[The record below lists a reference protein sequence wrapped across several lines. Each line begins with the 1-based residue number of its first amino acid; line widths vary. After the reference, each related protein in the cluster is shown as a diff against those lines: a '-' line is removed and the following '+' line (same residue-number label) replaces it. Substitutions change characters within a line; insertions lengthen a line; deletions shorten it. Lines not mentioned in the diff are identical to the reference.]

1 MPASDLAAA
10 QQFYTRWARL
20 YDLLARAP
28 GVRSWRAHA
37 ADALALEPGDTVL
50 EMGCGTGANFPYL
63 RDRVG
68 PGGRVVGVDLTPGM
82 LGVARDRVARAGW
95 DNVAVLAGD
104 ATRPPLRGPVDA
116 VVATFLVGML
126 EDPAA
131 AVERWCDHLRPGGR
145 LALLNASRSPHPAA
159 APLNLLFRGFVRA
172 AAPGGR
178 TTRKSPAAELEA
190 RVDAARGALAA
201 RAVGH
206 EERRLGLGYVR
217 LVSGRLP
224 D

>member
-1 MPASDLAAA
+1 MPASDPGAA
-10 QQFYTRWARL
+10 QQFYARWARL

-28 GVRSWRAHA
+28 GVRSWRTRAT
-37 ADALALEPGDTVL
+37 DALALGAGDTVV

-63 RDRVG
+63 RERVG
-68 PGGRVVGVDLTPGM
+68 PGGRVVGIDLTPGM
-82 LGVARDRVARAGW
+82 LGVARDRVARADW
-95 DNVAVLAGD
+95 ENVSVLAGD
-104 ATRPPLRGPVDA
+104 ATRPPLRESVDA

-126 EDPAA
+126 EDPAT
-131 AVERWCDHLRPGGR
+131 AVEDWCDSLRPGGR
-145 LALLNASRSPHPAA
+145 LVLLNASRSPHPAA
-159 APLNLLFRGFVRA
+159 APLNLLFRLFVRA

-178 TTRKSPAAELEA
+178 TTAASPARALEG
-190 RVDAARGALAA
+190 RVDAARDALAG
-201 RAVGH
+201 RATSH

>member
-1 MPASDLAAA
+1 MPASDPQVA

-28 GVRSWRAHA
+28 GVRSWRARA
-37 ADALALEPGDTVL
+37 ADTLALQAGDTVV

-63 RDRVG
+63 RERVG

-82 LGVARDRVARAGW
+82 LGVARDRVERAGW
-95 DNVAVLAGD
+95 ENVSVLAGD
-104 ATRPPLRGPVDA
+104 ATRPPLGESADA
-116 VVATFLVGML
+116 IVATFLAGML
-126 EDPAA
+126 GDPAA
-131 AVERWCDHLRPGGR
+131 AVQQWCDGLRPGGR
-145 LALLNASRSPHPAA
+145 LALLNASRSEHPAA

-178 TTRKSPAAELEA
+178 TARQSPARELER

-201 RAVGH
+201 RTTSH
-206 EERRLGLGYVR
+206 EERRLGLGYIR
-217 LVSGRLP
+217 LVSGRL
-224 D
+224 

>member
-10 QQFYTRWARL
+10 QQFYTRWARG
-20 YDLLARAP
+20 Y
-28 GVRSWRAHA
+28 
-37 ADALALEPGDTVL
+37 DALADLPGVAGLRRRIAAALDPDPGDVVVD
-50 EMGCGTGANFPYL
+50 MGCGTGATLPYL
-63 RDRVG
+63 RRRVG
-68 PGGRVVGVDLTPGM
+68 SGGSVVGVDLTPGM
-82 LGVARDRVARAGW
+82 LGVARDRVAGADW
-95 DNVAVLAGD
+95 DSVAVLAGD

-159 APLNLLFRGFVRA
+159 TPLNLLFRGFVRA

-178 TTRKSPAAELEA
+178 TTGKSPAAELEA
-190 RVDAARGALAA
+190 RVDAARDALAA
-201 RAVGH
+201 RASSH

>member
-1 MPASDLAAA
+1 MPASDPGAA
-10 QQFYTRWARL
+10 QQFYARWARL

-37 ADALALEPGDTVL
+37 ADALALEAGDTVV

-63 RDRVG
+63 RERVG

-82 LGVARDRVARAGW
+82 VGVARDRVVRAGW

-104 ATRPPLRGPVDA
+104 ALRAPLCEPVDA

-131 AVERWCDHLRPGGR
+131 AVEGWCDALRPGGR
-145 LALLNASRSPHPAA
+145 LVLLNASRSPHPAA
-159 APLNLLFRGFVRA
+159 APLNLLFRLFVRA

-178 TTRKSPAAELEA
+178 TTRGSPAAELES
-190 RVDAARGALAA
+190 RVDAARDALAA
-201 RAVGH
+201 RATRY
-206 EERRLGLGYVR
+206 EEERLGLGYVR
-217 LVSGRLP
+217 LVSGRL
-224 D
+224 

>member
-1 MPASDLAAA
+1 MPAGDLAAA

-28 GVRSWRAHA
+28 GVRSWRARA
-37 ADALALEPGDTVL
+37 ADALALEAGDTVL
-50 EMGCGTGANFPYL
+50 EMGCGTGANFPHL
-63 RDRVG
+63 RERVG
-68 PGGRVVGVDLTPGM
+68 PAGRVVGVDLTPGM
-82 LGVARDRVARAGW
+82 LGVARDRVERAGW
-95 DNVAVLAGD
+95 GNVAVLAGD
-104 ATRPPLRGPVDA
+104 ATRSPVCEPPDA

-145 LALLNASRSPHPAA
+145 LVLLNASRSPHPAA
-159 APLNLLFRGFVRA
+159 APLNLAFRLFVRA

-178 TTRKSPAAELEA
+178 TTRESPAAELEA
-190 RVDAARGALAA
+190 RVDAARDALVT
-201 RAVGH
+201 RASSH

-217 LVSGRLP
+217 LVSGRV
-224 D
+224 